1 MNQQINLYQPIFR
14 REKKVFS
21 SAAMLQ
27 LGTLVLLGLMAI
39 YGNAYRQIQPVSSQ
53 LSDLQAQRDRM
64 RAQNEELLAR
74 RVKTKSE
81 LLEQQVA
88 RLAVELEER
97 RAVAAALASG
107 AFGDTSGF
115 GDHLEALARQHVQGT
130 WITALSIGKGGASVD
145 IAGNALFPELVPV
158 YIQRLS
164 REPVFSGTSFNVLEL
179 ARRADDATPVRFR
192 LRTSEER

>member
-179 ARRADDATPVRFR
+179 ARRADDGTPVGFR

>member
-1 MNQQINLYQPIFR
+1 LNQQINLYQPIFR
-14 REKKVFS
+14 REKKIFS

-27 LGTLVLLGLMAI
+27 LGLVVLLGLMAI
-39 YGNAYRQIQPVSSQ
+39 YGNAYMKIQPVSSQ
-53 LSDLQAQRDRM
+53 LSNLQAQRDRM
-64 RAQNEELLAR
+64 RAQNETLLAR

-88 RLAVELEER
+88 RLAIELEER

-107 AFGDTSGF
+107 TFGDTSGF
-115 GDHLEALARQHVQGT
+115 GDYLEALARQHVEGT

-145 IAGNALFPELVPV
+145 IAGNALFPDLVPV

-164 REPVFSGTSFNVLEL
+164 REPVFSGTSFNVLKL
-179 ARRADDATPVRFR
+179 ARRADDGTPVGFR

>member
-14 REKKVFS
+14 REKKIFS

-27 LGTLVLLGLMAI
+27 LGLVVLLGLMAI
-39 YGNAYRQIQPVSSQ
+39 YGNAYMKIQPVSSQ
-53 LSDLQAQRDRM
+53 LSNLQAQRDRM
-64 RAQNEELLAR
+64 RAQNETLLAR

-88 RLAVELEER
+88 RLAIELEER

-107 AFGDTSGF
+107 TFGDTSGF
-115 GDHLEALARQHVQGT
+115 GDYLEALARQHVEGT

-145 IAGNALFPELVPV
+145 IAGKALFPELVPV

-164 REPVFSGTSFNVLEL
+164 REPVFSGTSFNVLKL
-179 ARRADDATPVRFR
+179 ARRADDGTPVGFR